1 MERRVIK
8 TLIVGDNDLDCN
20 CDKVTIDNMT
30 ILNLNF
36 VWKDIEDYEL
46 ILYKGK
52 RGTKILRSKY
62 FNTGKIIDNEL

>member
-1 MERRVIK
+1 MERRMIK
-8 TLIVGDNDLDCN
+8 TLIVNDSDLSCDCE
-20 CDKVTIDNMT
+20 KVSLDNMT

-46 ILYKGK
+46 IIYKGK

-62 FNTGKIIDNEL
+62 FEQGKIINDTL